1 MRWKILRFFFYSPL
15 FSKLHSGISDES
27 GVPSSSTIVETL
39 RRRVAARRP
48 VLRVGHRERD
58 AHYRIS
64 RGCGEKLGRS
74 GEREDRQQTE
84 TCRRR
89 NEQ

>member
-1 MRWKILRFFFYSPL
+1 MVRFYIVFFFL
-15 FSKLHSGISDES
+15 SKLHSGISDES
-27 GVPSSSTIVETL
+27 GVPSSSTIVKTL

-74 GEREDRQQTE
+74 CEREDRQQTE

-89 NEQ
+89 NE